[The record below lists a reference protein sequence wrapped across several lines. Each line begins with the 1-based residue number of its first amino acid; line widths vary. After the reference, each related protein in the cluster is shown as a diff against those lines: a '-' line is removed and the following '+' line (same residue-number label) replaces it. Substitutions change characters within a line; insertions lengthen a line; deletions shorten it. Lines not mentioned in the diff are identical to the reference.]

1 MSAKLTVAALALA
14 LSASVSAYA
23 QSGVSF
29 DKLHEGAQS
38 SGVCI
43 APLNAAAE
51 DKVGLIAA
59 KAATPT
65 WGVGDVLTR
74 ENDVRGAARVQAYSL
89 GCKAVPVV
97 AAVKYYDDNAK

>member
-14 LSASVSAYA
+14 LGASFSASA

-38 SGVCI
+38 AGVCI
-43 APLNAAAE
+43 APLSAPAE

-59 KAATPT
+59 KAADAT
-65 WGVGDVLTR
+65 WTVGGVLDR
-74 ENDVRGAARVQAYSL
+74 ENTVRGSARVQAYSL
-89 GCKAVPVV
+89 GCKADPVV
-97 AAVKYYDDNAK
+97 AAVKYYDDNTK

>member
-14 LSASVSAYA
+14 LGASFSASA
-23 QSGVSF
+23 QTGVSF

-43 APLNAAAE
+43 APLSAPAE

-59 KAATPT
+59 KAADAT
-65 WGVGDVLTR
+65 WTVGGVLDR
-74 ENDVRGAARVQAYSL
+74 ENTVRGAARVQAYSL
-89 GCKAVPVV
+89 GCKADPVV
-97 AAVKYYDDNAK
+97 SAVKYYDDNTK